1 MSRDFDSYADAYLRT
16 AKDLESDFK
25 AAAEGAFKRMY
36 AHTCVMRKA
45 GPNHPGVEELQ
56 NEFFDFEAIAKQMIA
71 CLESWDLHA

>member
-36 AHTCVMRKA
+36 AHTCVMRKLA
-45 GPNHPGVEELQ
+45 PTIQALKN
-56 NEFFDFEAIAKQMIA
+56 
-71 CLESWDLHA
+71 